1 MLFAGRSHTNDRFTR
16 QPEMYKA
23 FWKHWVKLDAK
34 DKNKRARAL
43 SPRKLPSQMLRSMT
57 LKASTSYLTKLEKK
71 SEHSLFNFQFGAAWS
86 DVFLKRRKTECESN
100 LTRFCNLR
108 HGVFNDHASLNSN
121 TKRSEIPSEACQFRK
136 SVRETRKKMMCV

>member
-57 LKASTSYLTKLEKK
+57 LKASTSYLTKLEKNQ
-71 SEHSLFNFQFGAAWS
+71 SIRCLIFNSAQPGAM
-86 DVFLKRRKTECESN
+86 F
-100 LTRFCNLR
+100 F
-108 HGVFNDHASLNSN
+108 
-121 TKRSEIPSEACQFRK
+121 
-136 SVRETRKKMMCV
+136 